1 MATARKLPSGNW
13 RTLVYIGNDE
23 NGKRQYQ
30 SFTASTKRESEF
42 LAAEYLANKREKNS
56 EITLGDAIND
66 YIDSK
71 DGVLS
76 PKTIREYRRFRQL
89 YCQKIM
95 GIRLRD
101 LTNEKLQSEI
111 TRESKHL
118 SPKSIRN
125 IYGLISVTLKT
136 FQPNVRYDVTLPQ
149 KQKKEIVIPSQEKLL
164 LLLDEVAGTRLE
176 IPVLLGA
183 CAGLRR
189 SEIAALD
196 LGKDVDYQNS
206 RITINKAM
214 VNDSD
219 GNWVIK
225 SPKAYA
231 SYRTIDIPEWVTAK
245 LSAARS
251 DPDYKMMHPSHITTA
266 FLKKIKKL
274 GLGDITFHNLRHYYA
289 SLMLSLNVPDKY
301 AMQRMGHSTP
311 NMLKTVYQHLIDEK
325 NIEVTATIN
334 SHFDI
339 MQHEMQHKK

>member
-1 MATARKLPSGNW
+1 MATAKKLPSGNW
-13 RTLVYIGNDE
+13 RTLIYTGIDE
-23 NGKRQYQ
+23 NGKRRYE

-42 LAAEYLANKREKNS
+42 LAAEYLANKKEKESNL
-56 EITLGDAIND
+56 IIGDAID
-66 YIDSK
+66 QYIDSK

-76 PKTIREYRRFRQL
+76 PKTIREYRRFRRL

-95 GIRLRD
+95 SVPLRD
-101 LTNEKLQSEI
+101 LTNEKLQNEV

-125 IYGLISVTLKT
+125 VYGLISVTLKT
-136 FQPNVRYDVTLPQ
+136 FCPNVRYDITLPQ
-149 KQKKEIVIPSQEKLL
+149 KIKKEIVIPSQEKLL
-164 LLLDEVAGTRLE
+164 VLLDEVAGTRLE

-189 SEIAALD
+189 SEIAALN
-196 LGKDVDYQNS
+196 LNKDVDYKNNK
-206 RITINKAM
+206 ITINKAM
-214 VNDSD
+214 VNDSH

-231 SYRTIDIPEWVTAK
+231 SYRTIDIPEWVVQK
-245 LSAARS
+245 LDAARK
-251 DPDYKMMHPSHITTA
+251 DPEYQMMHPSHISTA
-266 FLKKIKKL
+266 FIKKVKKL
-274 GLGDITFHNLRHYYA
+274 DLGDISFHNLRHYYA

-325 NIEVTATIN
+325 NNEVTDTIN
-334 SHFDI
+334 SFFDT
-339 MQHEMQHKK
+339 MQHEMQHEK